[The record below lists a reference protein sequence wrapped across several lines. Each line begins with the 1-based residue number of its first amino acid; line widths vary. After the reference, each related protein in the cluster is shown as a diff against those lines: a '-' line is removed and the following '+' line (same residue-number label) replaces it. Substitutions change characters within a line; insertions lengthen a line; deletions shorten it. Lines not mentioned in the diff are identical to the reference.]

1 MDGKYMRILAVQ
13 DADWIKKGPHQ
24 QHHLLEGLS
33 TRGHEICVV
42 GYDQLWKNEKKS
54 LVSKRKVVTGIHKIY
69 EGARITYILPPF
81 LKIPF
86 LDYGSYL
93 FTSRIEIKNYIE
105 KYNPDVVIGF
115 TSVLSNYWGM
125 RFAKESHIP
134 FVYYWTD
141 VIHTLIP
148 FKPFRIIAKTIE
160 KNIVNNS
167 SRVLAI
173 NEVLKDYLIS
183 FGAEASNT
191 QVISGGVDFNRFN
204 ASKINPDHIREKYN
218 ISKDDFVLFFMGWLY
233 EFSGL
238 IEVITELNKV
248 SDSHPNLKVMI
259 VGEGDQ
265 FKSLNETVDR
275 FAMQDR
281 VILTGK
287 RPYEEIPQLISVANI
302 CLLPAYN
309 NEIMRNIV
317 PIKIYEYLA
326 MHKPV
331 ITTKLPGVMKEFGE
345 NNGVIY
351 VDLPEDVIDTVLKL
365 NDDDILKNSLRAEK
379 FIQRYN
385 WNIIIPEFESLLSHI
400 QRRS

>member
-1 MDGKYMRILAVQ
+1 MRILAVQ

-33 TRGHEICVV
+33 SRGHEICVI

-54 LVSKRKVVTGIHKIY
+54 LVSKRKLVTGLHKIY
-69 EGARITYILPPF
+69 EDARITYILPSF
-81 LKIPF
+81 LKFPF

-93 FTSRIEIKNYIE
+93 LTSRIEIKNYVEI
-105 KYNPDVVIGF
+105 YNPDAVIGF

-125 RFAKESHIP
+125 KFANKNNIP

-148 FKPFRIIAKTIE
+148 FKPFRIIAKVIE
-160 KNIVNNS
+160 KDIIKKS
-167 SRVLAI
+167 SKVLAI

-183 FGAEASNT
+183 FGAKTGNT
-191 QVISGGVDFNRFN
+191 QVISGGVNFDRFDV
-204 ASKINPDHIREKYN
+204 SKINPDDIRKKYN
-218 ISKDDFVLFFMGWLY
+218 ISNDDFVLFFMGWLY

-238 IEVITELNKV
+238 VEVITELNKV
-248 SDSHPNLKVMI
+248 RDLHPDLKLMI

-265 FKSLNETVDR
+265 FKSLIEIVDR
-275 FAMQDR
+275 FGLQDR

-309 NEIMRNIV
+309 NEVMKDIV
-317 PIKIYEYLA
+317 PIKLYEYLA

-351 VDLPEDVIDTVLKL
+351 VNRPEDVIKTVINL
-365 NDDDILKNSLRAEK
+365 NDDEIIRNSLMAEK

-385 WNIIIPEFESLLSHI
+385 WNIIISEFENLISQI
-400 QRRS
+400 QR